1 LEIIDKKQIINNV
14 FSFWNELSPNYQM
27 IIIAF
32 IIGLIFFFLRSII
45 KIIIGIILLILIL
58 KFGLKVDFLRNIK

>member
-1 LEIIDKKQIINNV
+1 
-14 FSFWNELSPNYQM
+14 M

-32 IIGLIFFFLRSII
+32 IIGLFFFFLRSII

-58 KFGLKVDFLRNIK
+58 KFGLKVDFLRNIN

>member
-1 LEIIDKKQIINNV
+1 
-14 FSFWNELSPNYQM
+14 M

-32 IIGLIFFFLRSII
+32 IIGLFFLFLHSII

-58 KFGLKVDFLRNIK
+58 KFGLKVDFLRNIN